1 MITLLVYSDSSCM
14 GVALCYRMMWAA
26 GVLASVSSITYPAI
40 SAFVSMHSDADKQG
54 LVQGMVTGM
63 RGLCNGLGP
72 AMFGLIFYLFHV
84 DLNEDSTKLRESR
97 GPASSVHGDNN
108 TAGQIF
114 ESMQPNI
121 DRGTHWGDLETSEWF
136 HHGVLYLE
144 LLTLSPAVSYRVMQR
159 SHTHMVDIDNHNST
173 GELDHEDGKSVFDIL
188 LQYHEL
194 LFQEHRPTT
203 NPRHTHNR
211 CNPRCWW
218 QCLYPMGPRPWGP
231 AYAPPPLEDSQV
243 CQWRYTTR
251 LSVLRNTTGSVR
263 WPLWWTTQ
271 PCSSAP
277 TTVGPTCF

>member
-1 MITLLVYSDSSCM
+1 
-14 GVALCYRMMWAA
+14 
-26 GVLASVSSITYPAI
+26 
-40 SAFVSMHSDADKQG
+40 MHSDADKQG

-114 ESMQPNI
+114 ESMQPS
-121 DRGTHWGDLETSEWF
+121 DLKRICCENHVTPSLVTW
-136 HHGVLYLE
+136 VVQS
-144 LLTLSPAVSYRVMQR
+144 LTCDCVWCVVGCDQT
-159 SHTHMVDIDNHNST
+159 HTHTVDIGNHNST
-173 GELDHEDGKSVFDIL
+173 GELLVPGPPFVFGEW
-188 LQYHEL
+188 QY
-194 LFQEHRPTT
+194 
-203 NPRHTHNR
+203 
-211 CNPRCWW
+211 
-218 QCLYPMGPRPWGP
+218 LYPMGPRPWGP

-251 LSVLRNTTGSVR
+251 LSALRNTTGSVLC
-263 WPLWWTTQ
+263 PLWWTTR

-277 TTVGPTCF
+277 TTAGPTCF